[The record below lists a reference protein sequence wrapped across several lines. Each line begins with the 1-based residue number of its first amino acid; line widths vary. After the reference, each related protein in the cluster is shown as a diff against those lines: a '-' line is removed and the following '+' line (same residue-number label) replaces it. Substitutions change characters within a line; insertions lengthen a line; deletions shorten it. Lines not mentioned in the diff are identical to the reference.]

1 MLGVYFSRLLFYK
14 FLSSVENG
22 YVKRESLILL
32 FPHKVNL
39 VSTLHIGLIYIHTR
53 RTHNT
58 VRQ

>member
-1 MLGVYFSRLLFYK
+1 MLGVYFSGLLFYK

-32 FPHKVNL
+32 FPQKVNI
-39 VSTLHIGLIYIHTR
+39 VSTLHIGLIYIHTH